1 MRHIESSLRRAIVP
15 VLLAIVA
22 ADVTAG
28 GMWVSNRDRALAINA
43 WGGAQN
49 GAVLRL
55 HNGCRPNNPD
65 CTWTYSRG
73 MLISDM
79 NPGLAIGV
87 DHPPKAGADVKLLP
101 VQNCRPELANC
112 LWTYRDG
119 MFTSGANPSFAIN
132 AWGGARYGTVLKLNS
147 ACRPDNPDCTWS
159 RQ

>member
-55 HNGCRPNNPD
+55 AAQRVPPEQSRLHMDLQPRDVTSATGIRGLPSVSIIRP
-65 CTWTYSRG
+65 R
-73 MLISDM
+73 
-79 NPGLAIGV
+79 
-87 DHPPKAGADVKLLP
+87 AG
-101 VQNCRPELANC
+101 R
-112 LWTYRDG
+112 T
-119 MFTSGANPSFAIN
+119 
-132 AWGGARYGTVLKLNS
+132 
-147 ACRPDNPDCTWS
+147 
-159 RQ
+159 